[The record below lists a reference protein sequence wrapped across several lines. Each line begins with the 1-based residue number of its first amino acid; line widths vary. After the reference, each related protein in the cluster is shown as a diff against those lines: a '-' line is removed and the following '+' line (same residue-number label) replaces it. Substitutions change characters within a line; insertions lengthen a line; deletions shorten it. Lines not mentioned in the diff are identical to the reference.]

1 MGGASSI
8 VWSAARSTRDL
19 GVFVYLHVRQI
30 PSKPLIIWWSSSL
43 SCGSSLTSVNV
54 LYPEPNPSSDE
65 RIVGDDAIEEVELG
79 SLECPRREKVGVAG
93 EGRSDIVEERE
104 G

>member
-1 MGGASSI
+1 MVSRKINQRFRRICLPS
-8 VWSAARSTRDL
+8 RSPDS
-19 GVFVYLHVRQI
+19 
-30 PSKPLIIWWSSSL
+30 SKPLIIWWSSSL

-79 SLECPRREKVGVAG
+79 SLECPRREKVGVVG